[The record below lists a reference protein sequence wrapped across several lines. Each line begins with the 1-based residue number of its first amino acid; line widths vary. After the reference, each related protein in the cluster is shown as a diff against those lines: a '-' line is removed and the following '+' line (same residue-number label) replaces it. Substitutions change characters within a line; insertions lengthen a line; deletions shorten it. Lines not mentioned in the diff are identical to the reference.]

1 MYNILIKSLCFNSLC
16 FTFYLQG
23 ILIFVL
29 FILLPSKVCYSSK
42 TDGSVLYYNMY
53 IVQYVYNSDWL
64 LVFVCVCTWML
75 VQMCVCMSLYICVYV
90 IMCVL
95 CVSLHEYLYVS
106 VCET

>member
-29 FILLPSKVCYSSK
+29 FILLSSKVCYSSK

-64 LVFVCVCTWML
+64 LVFVCVWIDVGANVCMH
-75 VQMCVCMSLYICVYV
+75 VFVHMCVCNYVCVV
-90 IMCVL
+90 CVFA
-95 CVSLHEYLYVS
+95 
-106 VCET
+106 